1 MAGHVELALDA
12 QAVLGEGPLWDERE
26 KCLYWVDIVSQ
37 ALHVYNPASGE
48 NKTSHVGQMVSTV
61 VLSETG
67 SVLLAVQN
75 GLAWFDLVSGKLD
88 IIVDPESDKPGNRFN
103 DGKCDPG
110 GRFWA
115 GTMDVSA
122 SLPRKGSLYRL
133 DPDMSVHTMLTD
145 ISISNGIVWT
155 ADHKTMYFNDSIPGT
170 VTAFDFDNA
179 TGDISNPRIVIQVPE
194 NMGMPDGMAIDSE
207 GMLWI
212 AHFYGGAVHRWNPDT
227 GKVLETIKLPASN
240 PTACAF
246 AGDNLDELYITTAR
260 DSLSAEQL
268 KQEPHSGGL
277 FHVKTGV
284 VGTVTHRF
292 KGQQA
297 SRS

>member
-1 MAGHVELALDA
+1 MAGRVELVLDA
-12 QAVLGEGPLWDERE
+12 RAVLGEGPLWDERE
-26 KCLYWVDIVSQ
+26 KRLYWVDIVSH
-37 ALHVYNPASGE
+37 ALHVYTPNSGE
-48 NKTSHVGQMVSTV
+48 NKTYDVGQMVGTV

-67 SVLLAVQN
+67 DVLLAVQN
-75 GLAWFDLVSGKLD
+75 GFARFDLDSGKLD
-88 IIVDPESDKPGNRFN
+88 IIVDPESDKPDNRFN

-115 GTMDVSA
+115 GTMHVSA
-122 SLPRKGSLYRL
+122 TVPDKGSLYRL
-133 DPDMSVHTMLTD
+133 DRDLSVHTMLTEV
-145 ISISNGIVWT
+145 SISNGIVWT

-179 TGDISNPRIVIQVPE
+179 MGSISNPRVVIQVPE
-194 NMGMPDGMAIDSE
+194 NMGVPDGMAIDDE

-212 AHFYGGAVHRWNPDT
+212 AHFAGGAVHRWNPNT
-227 GKVLETIKLPASN
+227 GKVLETIQLPASN

-246 AGDNLDELYITTAR
+246 VGDHLDELYITTAR
-260 DSLSAEQL
+260 ESLSAEQL

-284 VGTVTHRF
+284 TGTVTHRF
-292 KGQQA
+292 KG
-297 SRS
+297 